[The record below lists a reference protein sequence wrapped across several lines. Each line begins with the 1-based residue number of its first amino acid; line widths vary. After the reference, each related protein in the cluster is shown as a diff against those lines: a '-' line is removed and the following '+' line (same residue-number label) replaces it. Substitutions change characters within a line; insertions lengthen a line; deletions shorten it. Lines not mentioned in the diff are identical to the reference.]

1 MNKTPNVGDI
11 MSAIAKG
18 SFRPNMF
25 LTNMSMAFFQ
35 SADAYVSKSLFPILP
50 VALSTASYYIFSR
63 EDLARDNVQK
73 KPQFGKVAPFQ
84 VSNQT
89 DTYAVE
95 VDQIIMGLDSI
106 SQTNISRLNL
116 PGASDPRKSKVR
128 VIAEQMNI
136 HQDIVF
142 ADAFF
147 KQGVWKNEW
156 TGVDTGAD
164 ATAKKVLKFG
174 DANFE
179 PIKFFDERKK
189 EMLESGRREPNKLGL
204 GINAFNAL
212 KENGDLLERIK
223 YSGSSANP
231 ALVNEKVLAELL
243 GVEKI
248 VVFKS
253 TYNNAAFGQ
262 KENMQFI
269 CDPDSA
275 LLCYATDT
283 PAIDEPSAGYTFT
296 WDMLGNGQY
305 LPVLQYPGENGTHS
319 EFIEGLMATSHKK
332 TCDELGMFFH
342 DIA

>member
-1 MNKTPNVGDI
+1 MNTINPGTI
-11 MSAIAKG
+11 QAEIAKG

-35 SADAYVSKSLFPILP
+35 AADAYVSKSLFPILP
-50 VALSTASYYIFSR
+50 VDYATASYYIFSK
-63 EDLARDNVQK
+63 EDLARDNVQR

-84 VSNQT
+84 VSNTT

-95 VDQIIMGLDSI
+95 VDQIIMGIDKI
-106 SQTNISRLNL
+106 NQTNISRLNI

-128 VIAEQMNI
+128 TIAEQMNI
-136 HQDIVF
+136 HQDIIF
-142 ADAFF
+142 ANAFF
-147 KQGVWKNEW
+147 KKGAWDNEW
-156 TGVDTGAD
+156 TGVDSNPTG
-164 ATAKKVLKFG
+164 KQVLKFA

-189 EMLESGRREPNKLGL
+189 EMLEKGRREPNKLGL
-204 GINAFNAL
+204 GVDAFNAL

-231 ALVNEKVLAELL
+231 AIINERIIAEMLGLKKV
-243 GVEKI
+243 

-253 TYNNAAFGQ
+253 TYNNAAVGQ

-269 CDPDSA
+269 CDPASA
-275 LLCYATDT
+275 LLCYATDA

-296 WDMLGNGQY
+296 WDMLGDGNY
-305 LPVLQYPGENGTHS
+305 LPVRQFEGEEGTHS

-332 TCDELGMFFH
+332 TCDELGMFFT